1 VGPKGESDGRE
12 RLALVGEIAA
22 EVAHELRNVLQV
34 IGASAFVARKA
45 LDQGDAPAALPQVA
59 KIERS
64 ARLGHAIVDDLMAL
78 ARGETLLCEPALLTE
93 LLAAART
100 DIGQKA
106 LFVDRIEPPD
116 LKVRVHSI
124 LFARLLHAL
133 FENAVRA
140 STPRAPTITTLARGD
155 AGWVLVQVTDD
166 GPGVPSEI
174 SSRAFEP
181 LVSASPGGTG
191 LGLALA
197 ARIARAHKGSI
208 ALVES
213 KGGASFRIELPAGG

>member
-1 VGPKGESDGRE
+1 VRPKGAPDGHE

-34 IGASAFVARKA
+34 IATTAFVARKA
-45 LDQGDAPAALPQVA
+45 LDQGDARAALPEVA

-64 ARLGHAIVDDLMAL
+64 ARLGHTVVDDLLAL
-78 ARGETLLCEPALLTE
+78 ARGETLQCEPTPLTE
-93 LLAAART
+93 VLAAARA
-100 DIGQKA
+100 DIGQSA
-106 LFVDRIEPPD
+106 HFVDRINPSD
-116 LKVRVHSI
+116 LHVRVHAV

-133 FENAVRA
+133 FENAVEA
-140 STPRAPTITTLARGD
+140 SRPRAPTITTLAHSDGGR
-155 AGWVLVQVTDD
+155 VIVQVEDD
-166 GPGVPSEI
+166 GPGVPVEI
-174 SSRAFEP
+174 SSRAFDP

-197 ARIARAHKGSI
+197 QRIARAHEGSI
-208 ALVES
+208 VLVDS